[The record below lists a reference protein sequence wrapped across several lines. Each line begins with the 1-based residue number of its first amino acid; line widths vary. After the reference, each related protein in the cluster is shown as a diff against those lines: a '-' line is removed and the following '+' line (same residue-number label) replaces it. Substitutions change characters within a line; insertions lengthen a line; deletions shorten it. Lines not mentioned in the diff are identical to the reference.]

1 MTRDRD
7 GQAARKATQ
16 LVRTVD
22 GTLGT
27 HRFSMTDI
35 LLPLASVTVY
45 TAPTGPVRLF
55 DGFGAAVAGTAV
67 AGAAAGCDWA
77 VATGAEVLA
86 MPPQAL
92 TPGNSQR
99 K

>member
-1 MTRDRD
+1 MLSGLADVRVKLTGAGPVTR
-7 GQAARKATQ
+7 
-16 LVRTVD
+16 V
-22 GTLGT
+22 
-27 HRFSMTDI
+27 SMTDI
-35 LLPLASVTVY
+35 SLPLASVTVY